1 MKKVRI
7 TTTRGSKGKDFKIF
21 NSPESL
27 YVWLNDPDLQEEDY
41 LDPTLGNIVHLKRG
55 EIMEVEWCGFEYVYE
70 DGRLQFRADY
80 VRIGKLISMPTA
92 FLDNKEIVGIQDGWV
107 TSDIIS
113 HKNKID
119 ESTRVTKLTNR
130 SKHRFDLD
138 ELFAAREAYD
148 STYEQEKETESEEK
162 DVILN

>member
-7 TTTRGSKGKDFKIF
+7 TTTRGSKGKNFKIF

-27 YVWLNDPDLQEEDY
+27 YVWLNDPELQEDDD
-41 LDPTLGNIVHLKRG
+41 LDPSLGNVVHLKRG
-55 EIMEVEWCGFEYVYE
+55 EIMEVEWCGFEHVYE
-70 DGRLQFRADY
+70 ENRLQFRADY
-80 VRIGKLISMPTA
+80 IRIGKLISMPAT

-113 HKNKID
+113 HKSKID
-119 ESTRVTKLTNR
+119 EFTRTTKLTPR

-148 STYEQEKETESEEK
+148 STYDQEKETDYEEK
-162 DVILN
+162 DIILN